1 MSPLQMATDLLR
13 ALPSSV
19 RKAIY
24 TVLALLGLVLAGLE
38 LLGVSEIG
46 PISMS
51 RAFEVYAY
59 ISPAMGLVAVAN
71 VNKPADV
78 DAVGDDFDEDVDLS
92 AFEPVGSEED
102 VYGAAAY

>member
-19 RKAIY
+19 RKTIY
-24 TVLALLGLVLAGLE
+24 TVLALLGLALAGLE
-38 LLGVSEIG
+38 LLGVSELG

-51 RAFEVYAY
+51 RALEVYAY

-78 DAVGDDFDEDVDLS
+78 EAVGGDFDEDVDLS
-92 AFEPVGSEED
+92 AFEPVGSEDD
-102 VYGAAAY
+102 VYGAAAL